1 MENTLLDKYNQF
13 ADWVVGKQVEVILKP
28 TATFLEKVVTDVI
41 TTLNLYSAEIITLGL
56 VICGGGMM
64 VGSIF
69 GKTNTWV
76 SKLFLVFW
84 GGVIWRILI

>member
-1 MENTLLDKYNQF
+1 MANTLLDKYNQF
-13 ADWVVGKQVEVILKP
+13 ADWVVGKEIEVILKP
-28 TATFLEKVVTDVI
+28 TATFLKGVATDVV
-41 TTLNLYSAEIITLGL
+41 TTLNFYSAEIITLGL
-56 VICGGGMM
+56 VICGVGMM